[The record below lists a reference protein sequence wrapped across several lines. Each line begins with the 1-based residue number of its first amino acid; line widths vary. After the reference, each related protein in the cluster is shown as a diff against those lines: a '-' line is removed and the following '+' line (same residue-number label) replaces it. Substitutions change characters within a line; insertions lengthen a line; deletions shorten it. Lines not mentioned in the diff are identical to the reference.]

1 VKIPV
6 IGCGG
11 IMKVEDVIEYLLA
24 GATAVEV
31 GFANFRNPTAMIA
44 LIEGLEKWCA
54 KKGIKR
60 VAELTGA
67 MLDHPPRDTYEAG
80 MVGIS

>member
-1 VKIPV
+1 
-6 IGCGG
+6 
-11 IMKVEDVIEYLLA
+11 
-24 GATAVEV
+24 
-31 GFANFRNPTAMIA
+31 MIA

-54 KKGIKR
+54 KNGVTR
-60 VAELTGA
+60 VTELTGG

>member
-1 VKIPV
+1 
-6 IGCGG
+6 
-11 IMKVEDVIEYLLA
+11 MKV
-24 GATAVEV
+24 
-31 GFANFRNPTAMIA
+31 RAMIK